1 MRETQVWC
9 ESKDRAD
16 WPAGTSAGW
25 RKRGNTRAEG
35 SIQKPIGEASGTGM
49 LKVPSSSFNVQQTDE
64 STHLVNSG
72 DFAIVFKEISP
83 SQHHGCFQGY

>member
-1 MRETQVWC
+1 MWW

-25 RKRGNTRAEG
+25 RKDKVKGVNTIADRRGFRRR
-35 SIQKPIGEASGTGM
+35 M
-49 LKVPSSSFNVQQTDE
+49 LKVLSSSFNVQRTGE

-72 DFAIVFKEISP
+72 DFEIAYKEISR
-83 SQHHGCFQGY
+83 